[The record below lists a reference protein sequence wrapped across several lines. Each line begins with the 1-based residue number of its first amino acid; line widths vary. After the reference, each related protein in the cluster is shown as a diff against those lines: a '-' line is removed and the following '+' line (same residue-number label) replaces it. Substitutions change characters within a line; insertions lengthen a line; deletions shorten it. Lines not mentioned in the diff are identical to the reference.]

1 MGRVLVSF
9 VITVVVDQ
17 DEEAGIDLYQKYTTI
32 LSEMENTAAKNF
44 DVFDT
49 TFDVEDY

>member
-17 DEEAGIDLYQKYTTI
+17 DEETGVDLYRKYTTV
-32 LSEMENTAAKNF
+32 LSEMENIAAKNF
-44 DVFDT
+44 DLFDS
-49 TFDVEDY
+49 TFDLEEY